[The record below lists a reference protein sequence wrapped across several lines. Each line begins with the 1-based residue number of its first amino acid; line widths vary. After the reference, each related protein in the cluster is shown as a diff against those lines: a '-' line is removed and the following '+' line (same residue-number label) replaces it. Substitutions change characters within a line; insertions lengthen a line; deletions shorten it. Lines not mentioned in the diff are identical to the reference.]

1 MSAAFLRKRKRLM
14 TKLVRVA
21 SKKPTSGAAS
31 ADAVSDNGHDPL
43 RMWVRLVACYH
54 LMEIRLRTEL
64 RNGFD
69 TTLPRFDLM
78 SQLYRSPDGLKMR
91 ELSRLLMVTCGNI
104 TALTDRLIEE
114 DLVRRRDDPNDRRA
128 YAISLT
134 PKGKKLFQKMAVQH
148 ERWVSSLLGDFDP
161 SELQQLTDL
170 LGKLKRDITSRSKTS

>member
-1 MSAAFLRKRKRLM
+1 M
-14 TKLVRVA
+14 TRRDRVGN
-21 SKKPTSGAAS
+21 KQPVSGAALPV
-31 ADAVSDNGHDPL
+31 AVNEDGHTPL

-78 SQLYRSPDGLKMR
+78 SQLYRYPEGLKMG

-114 DLVRRRDDPNDRRA
+114 DLVQRRDDPNDRRA

-161 SELQQLTDL
+161 SELQQLSSL
-170 LGKLKRDITSRSKTS
+170 LGQLKQDITSRSKTS

>member
-1 MSAAFLRKRKRLM
+1 MA
-14 TKLVRVA
+14 KLVRAA
-21 SKKPTSGAAS
+21 SKKPTSDAAP

-78 SQLYRSPDGLKMR
+78 SQLYRYPEGLKMR
-91 ELSRLLMVTCGNI
+91 DLSRLLMVTCGNI

-114 DLVRRRDDPNDRRA
+114 DLVQRRDDPIDRRA

-161 SELQQLTDL
+161 SELQQLTSL
-170 LGKLKRDITSRSKTS
+170 LGQLKLDITSRSKPS

>member
-43 RMWVRLVACYH
+43 RMWVRRVACYH

-78 SQLYRSPDGLKMR
+78 SQLYRYPDGLKMR

>member
-1 MSAAFLRKRKRLM
+1 M
-14 TKLVRVA
+14 TKIVRATTKKPRPGAAAAVAA
-21 SKKPTSGAAS
+21 SKDEHT
-31 ADAVSDNGHDPL
+31 PL

-78 SQLYRSPDGLKMR
+78 SQLYRYPEGLKMG

-114 DLVRRRDDPNDRRA
+114 DLVQRRDDPNDRRA

-161 SELQQLTDL
+161 SELQQLSGL
-170 LGKLKRDITSRSKTS
+170 LSQLKRDITSRSKTS

>member
-1 MSAAFLRKRKRLM
+1 M
-14 TKLVRVA
+14 TKILRA
-21 SKKPTSGAAS
+21 TTKKPNPGAAS
-31 ADAVSDNGHDPL
+31 AVVASKDDHTPL

-78 SQLYRSPDGLKMR
+78 SQLYRYPEGLKMR
-91 ELSRLLMVTCGNI
+91 DLSRLLMVTGGNI

-114 DLVRRRDDPNDRRA
+114 DLVQRRDDPTDRRA

-134 PKGKKLFQKMAVQH
+134 PKGKKQFQKMAVQH

-161 SELQQLTDL
+161 SELQQLSSL
-170 LGKLKRDITSRSKTS
+170 LARLKRDISSRSKTN

>member
-1 MSAAFLRKRKRLM
+1 M
-14 TKLVRVA
+14 TKLDRAA
-21 SKKPTSGAAS
+21 SKNATSGTAS
-31 ADAVSDNGHDPL
+31 TVAVSENGHDPL

-64 RNGFD
+64 RTGFD

-78 SQLYRSPDGLKMR
+78 SQLYRYPDGLKMR
-91 ELSRLLMVTCGNI
+91 DLSRLLMVTCGNI

-114 DLVRRRDDPNDRRA
+114 ALVQRRDDPNDRRA

-148 ERWVSSLLGDFDP
+148 ERWVSSLLGEFDP
-161 SELQQLTDL
+161 SELQQLTSL
-170 LGKLKRDITSRSKTS
+170 LGKLKRDITTPSKKS

>member
-1 MSAAFLRKRKRLM
+1 M
-14 TKLVRVA
+14 TKRDRVA
-21 SKKPTSGAAS
+21 SKQPSSGVALPVAL
-31 ADAVSDNGHDPL
+31 SDDGHTPL

-64 RNGFD
+64 RSGFD

-78 SQLYRSPDGLKMR
+78 SQLYRYPEGLKMK

-114 DLVRRRDDPNDRRA
+114 DLVQRRDDPNDRRA

-134 PKGKKLFQKMAVQH
+134 PKGTKLFRKMAVQH
-148 ERWVSSLLGDFDP
+148 ERWVSSLLGDLDP
-161 SELQQLTDL
+161 AELQQLTGL
-170 LGKLKRDITSRSKTS
+170 LGKLKQDITANS

>member
-1 MSAAFLRKRKRLM
+1 M
-14 TKLVRVA
+14 TKPDRA
-21 SKKPTSGAAS
+21 ATKKATSGAAPTIK
-31 ADAVSDNGHDPL
+31 VSGDGHDPL

-78 SQLYRSPDGLKMR
+78 SQLYRYPEGLKMR
-91 ELSRLLMVTCGNI
+91 DLSRLLMVTGGNI

-114 DLVRRRDDPNDRRA
+114 DLVQRRDDPTDRRA

-161 SELQQLTDL
+161 SELQQLSTL
-170 LGKLKRDITSRSKTS
+170 LGQLKRDITNRSKTS

>member
-1 MSAAFLRKRKRLM
+1 MPKTDQVTNSHPASDG
-14 TKLVRVA
+14 TSPVA
-21 SKKPTSGAAS
+21 L
-31 ADAVSDNGHDPL
+31 SDEGSSPL

-64 RNGFD
+64 RNSFD

-78 SQLYRSPDGLKMR
+78 SQLYRYPEGLKMR

-114 DLVRRRDDPNDRRA
+114 DLVQRRDDPNDRRA

-134 PKGKKLFQKMAVQH
+134 PKGKKLFRKMAVQH
-148 ERWVSSLLGDFDP
+148 ERWVTSLLGDLDP
-161 SELQQLTDL
+161 AELHQLTNL
-170 LGKLKRDITSRSKTS
+170 LGKLKRDIAAQS

>member
-1 MSAAFLRKRKRLM
+1 MQN
-14 TKLVRVA
+14 TNQVA
-21 SKKPTSGAAS
+21 NSQPTSDGTLPGAL
-31 ADAVSDNGHDPL
+31 SDEGHSPL

-64 RNGFD
+64 RNSFD

-78 SQLYRSPDGLKMR
+78 SQLYRYPDGLKMR

-114 DLVRRRDDPNDRRA
+114 DLVQRRDDPNDRRA

-134 PKGKKLFQKMAVQH
+134 PKGKKLFRKMAVQH
-148 ERWVSSLLGDFDP
+148 ERWVSSLLGDLD
-161 SELQQLTDL
+161 SAELDQLTSL
-170 LGKLKRDITSRSKTS
+170 LGKLKRDITARS